1 MLQAGYQVV
10 DFSML
15 HAENKPSPWEEFFV
29 HNVDYHDSHGL
40 MSKIKAGVDFIYN
53 AEACAKLN
61 TLLLRERPDIVH
73 FHNIYHQLTPAVI
86 GVAKRF
92 GCKTA
97 LTAHDYKI
105 VCPSYTMLRDGHV
118 CEECLTGSVINAF
131 RHRCQ
136 QGDTFKVCCY
146 RWKPTGKSSPKITP
160 CSTVSS
166 PQANLCARLC
176 CVSCPTPA
184 LK

>member
-1 MLQAGYQVV
+1 MKILFVNKFFFIKGGAETVYFQERDAMLQAGYQVV
-10 DFSML
+10 DFSMQ

-40 MSKIKAGVDFIYN
+40 MGKIKAGVDFIYN

-92 GCKTA
+92 GCKTV

-105 VCPSYTMLRDGHV
+105 VCLR
-118 CEECLTGSVINAF
+118 
-131 RHRCQ
+131 
-136 QGDTFKVCCY
+136 
-146 RWKPTGKSSPKITP
+146 TP
-160 CSTVSS
+160 C
-166 PQANLCARLC
+166 CAM
-176 CVSCPTPA
+176 VTSAKSA
-184 LK
+184 LPGR